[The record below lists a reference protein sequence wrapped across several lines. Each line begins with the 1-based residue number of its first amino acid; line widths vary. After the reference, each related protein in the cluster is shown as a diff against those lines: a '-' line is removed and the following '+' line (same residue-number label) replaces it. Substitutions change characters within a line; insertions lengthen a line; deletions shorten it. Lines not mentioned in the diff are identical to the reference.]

1 MTTHIQL
8 AVLVLWPF
16 VSYNDTHHVVV
27 VVLQLS
33 VSCDNTHKFYD
44 RRAPAIFK

>member
-8 AVLVLWPF
+8 AVLVLRPF
-16 VSYNDTHHVVV
+16 VSCNDTHHVVV

-44 RRAPAIFK
+44 RCAPAIFK